1 MQPKALSKLLSYV
14 LRHHPESLGLSLAPG
29 GWLEV
34 DALLAALE
42 QDGRAVDRAL
52 LRQVV
57 AQNDK
62 QRFAFSEDGTQI
74 RASQGHSLRV
84 ELGLDAVAPPERLFH
99 GTVAKFLAAI
109 REQGLIKGDRQHVHL
124 SQTREVAL
132 NVAARRG
139 QPVVLQVHAAEMARS
154 GLEFFC
160 SDNGVWL
167 TDHVPSEF
175 IDWSW
180 SPAPHDRS

>member
-1 MQPKALSKLLSYV
+1 MQHKALSKLLSYV

-52 LRQVV
+52 LQQVV
-57 AQNDK
+57 AENDK
-62 QRFAFSEDGTQI
+62 QRFAFSEDGKRI

-84 ELGLDAVAPPERLFH
+84 ELGLSAVAPPEQLFH
-99 GTVAKFLAAI
+99 GTVSKFLTAI
-109 REQGLIKGDRQHVHL
+109 REQGLVKGEREHVHL
-124 SQTREVAL
+124 SLTRDVAH

-139 QPVVLQVHAAEMARS
+139 QPVVLQVHAGEMARS

-175 IDWSW
+175 IDWTS
-180 SPAPHDRS
+180 STAPRARS